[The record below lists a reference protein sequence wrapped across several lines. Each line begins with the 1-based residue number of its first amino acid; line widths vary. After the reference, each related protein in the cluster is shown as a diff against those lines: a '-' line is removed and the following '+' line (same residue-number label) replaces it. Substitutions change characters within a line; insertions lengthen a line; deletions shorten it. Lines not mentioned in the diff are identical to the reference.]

1 MKKKSGLADSPFFPP
16 STKQGAVS
24 TPLPQDSV
32 AENKPQKAAS
42 TVPPVRPEEE
52 VRGERQVRDVRGV
65 RGVRPVRP
73 KKRVRKHHPFDIY
86 VDQLEALR
94 KMKMEA
100 MMQGIEKSMASM
112 VREALD
118 RFIEENR

>member
-1 MKKKSGLADSPFFPP
+1 M
-16 STKQGAVS
+16 
-24 TPLPQDSV
+24 
-32 AENKPQKAAS
+32 
-42 TVPPVRPEEE
+42 
-52 VRGERQVRDVRGV
+52 
-65 RGVRPVRP
+65 
-73 KKRVRKHHPFDIY
+73 RKHHPFDIY